1 LCAVEMDR
9 HFWMVCVTHMFVE
22 VYFLVQVALIPV
34 FIREFQ
40 LSLFEASFVA
50 TVPSFIQ
57 LITNIPTG
65 YLADRIGTNHILFM
79 SMIAEGVSAL
89 AISQTNNF
97 WMLVLGVSVMRASSP
112 LYHITGLS
120 HITQIVKQE
129 KIARSMGFHNAL
141 GSFGSAIG
149 LISLALFLS
158 TTGWRWIYILWSVPI
173 VIWGFVLLK
182 SSQLKISR
190 TARDEKGMTLNRS
203 PIVFSFEFLI
213 FLVAIGLREV
223 GNTGTATFMTTY
235 LVEIRELSEAAASL
249 IFGLGPLMGIV
260 GSLGGG
266 YLGEKVGAK
275 KALDIAMLGC
285 IVSLSV
291 LAASAQ
297 FHFLTFVYLVYAF
310 FSNSVWSPMNTIVA
324 DLTPVTERGL
334 SFSVYFFSE
343 GLVVSIT
350 PAIAA
355 AIIGLSDVWHIFPFS
370 IIFLTTGL
378 ITLRPVSS
386 QERTKRESHRLGYE
400 RNTFTQ

>member
-1 LCAVEMDR
+1 
-9 HFWMVCVTHMFVE
+9 MVCITHMFVE
-22 VYFLVQVALIPV
+22 VYFLTQVALIPV

-40 LSLFEASFVA
+40 LNLFEASFVA
-50 TVPSFIQ
+50 TVPSFVQ
-57 LITNIPTG
+57 LLTNIPTG
-65 YLADRIGTNHILFM
+65 YLADRIDTNHILFM
-79 SMIAEGVSAL
+79 SMVAEAASAL

-97 WMLVLGVSVMRASSP
+97 WMLVLGVSVMRVSSP

-120 HITQIVKQE
+120 HISRIVKQE
-129 KIARSMGFHNAL
+129 KISRSMGFHNAL

-158 TTGWRWIYILWSVPI
+158 TTGWRWIYIFWSVPI
-173 VIWGFVLLK
+173 LIWGFVLLR

-190 TARDEKGMTLNRS
+190 TSKEEKGVTLKRL
-203 PIVFSFEFLI
+203 PLVFSSGFLI

-235 LVEIRELSEAAASL
+235 LVEMRELSEATASL
-249 IFGLGPLMGIV
+249 VFGLGPFMGIV

-275 KALDIAMLGC
+275 KALDIAMFGC
-285 IVSLSV
+285 IASLSV
-291 LAASAQ
+291 LATSAQ
-297 FHFLTFVYLVYAF
+297 IHLLTFVYLLYAY

-343 GLVVSIT
+343 GLIVSIT
-350 PAIAA
+350 PTIAA
-355 AIIGLSDVWHIFPFS
+355 AVIGLSDIWHIFPFS
-370 IIFLTTGL
+370 IIFLTIGL
-378 ITLRPVSS
+378 VTLQPVSS
-386 QERTKRESHRLGYE
+386 PKEPTAQVRD
-400 RNTFTQ
+400 